1 MKKRLFIGS
10 SSEELETAKTVQKLL
25 ENDFEV
31 VIWNEN
37 LWDKSVFKLN
47 NNFLHDLLKA
57 PLKFD
62 FGILIGSPDDKVEV
76 RGKEY
81 LQARDNILFELGL
94 FIGRLGIQRCA
105 FLVHEDVKELSDLS
119 GIFISKFNYK
129 NLNNKVDEIKRAFSS
144 VEPDTF
150 NFFPSNTL
158 AFGYFENFIK
168 AICSKIVRDGNIE
181 IDGKKYPDCSFEIII
196 PNKIDDD
203 INLQFDNIKNKIGVK
218 ETVISCSGRD
228 RKFQVNVEK
237 LNSGE
242 IKILDFPTTLTG
254 INYAIRE
261 LLSEEYKINGVEYQN
276 ILNRELDKFVHTLE
290 NLIRRNSF
298 ESFVRIVRE

>member
-81 LQARDNILFELGL
+81 LQAKDNILFELGL

-129 NLNNKVDEIKRAFSS
+129 NLNSKVDEIKRAFLS

-181 IDGKKYPDCSFEIII
+181 IDGKNAAPHF
-196 PNKIDDD
+196 
-203 INLQFDNIKNKIGVK
+203 
-218 ETVISCSGRD
+218 
-228 RKFQVNVEK
+228 
-237 LNSGE
+237 
-242 IKILDFPTTLTG
+242 
-254 INYAIRE
+254 INYC
-261 LLSEEYKINGVEYQN
+261 YN
-276 ILNRELDKFVHTLE
+276 
-290 NLIRRNSF
+290 
-298 ESFVRIVRE
+298 

>member
-1 MKKRLFIGS
+1 MKKRIFIGS
-10 SSEELETAKTVQKLL
+10 SSEELETAKIVQKLL
-25 ENDFEV
+25 ENDFDV

-47 NNFLHDLLKA
+47 SNFLHDLLKA

-94 FIGRLGIQRCA
+94 FIGRLGIQRCS

-129 NLNNKVDEIKRAFSS
+129 NLNDKVDEIKRAFLM

-168 AICSKIVRDGNIE
+168 AICSKIVRDGNLE
-181 IDGKKYPDCSFEIII
+181 IDGVKYSNCNFEIII
-196 PNKIDDD
+196 PSKIDDD
-203 INLQFDNIKNKIGVK
+203 INLQFDGIKNKIGVK
-218 ETVISCSGRD
+218 ETVINCSGRD
-228 RKFQVNVEK
+228 RKFQVNIEK
-237 LNSGE
+237 LNSGQ

-254 INYAIRE
+254 INYAIKE
-261 LLSEEYKINGVEYQN
+261 LLPEEFKKNGDEYKN

-290 NLIRRNSF
+290 NLIQRNSF
-298 ESFVRIVRE
+298 ETFVKVIRG

>member
-1 MKKRLFIGS
+1 MKKRIFIGS
-10 SSEELETAKTVQKLL
+10 SSEELETAKIVQKLL
-25 ENDFEV
+25 ENDFDV

-37 LWDKSVFKLN
+37 LWDKSIFKLN

-94 FIGRLGIQRCA
+94 FIGRLGIQRCS

-129 NLNNKVDEIKRAFSS
+129 NLNNKVDEIKRAFLM

-168 AICSKIVRDGNIE
+168 AICSKIVRDGNLE
-181 IDGKKYPDCSFEIII
+181 IDGVKYNNCNFEIII
-196 PNKIDDD
+196 PSKIDDD
-203 INLQFDNIKNKIGVK
+203 INLQFDGIKNKIGVK
-218 ETVISCSGRD
+218 EAVINCSGRD
-228 RKFQVNVEK
+228 RKFQVNIEK
-237 LNSGE
+237 LNSGQ

-254 INYAIRE
+254 INYAIKE
-261 LLSEEYKINGVEYQN
+261 LLPDEYKKNGNEYKN
-276 ILNRELDKFVHTLE
+276 ILNREIDKFVHTLE
-290 NLIRRNSF
+290 NLIIRNSF
-298 ESFVRIVRE
+298 ENFVKVIRE